1 MIGLHQL
8 LLTARKDMHLNKE
21 NDPRSDIF
29 DSTSIE
35 PPLHT
40 SDSAQNTNDEGTP
53 VNFSRKRMH
62 HRQTSTVDD
71 TEPSK
76 RPRHT
81 GRPLSTIDLNKK
93 MKTTAESNHVSPPQP
108 QVSSPPRASKFF
120 EASMHDRP
128 SEKPPSMFTRLHIH
142 SPPSTDME
150 ALMDDY
156 TTLSSSPTKLS
167 TTMQTQLKGLTHH
180 PNMSIT
186 SSATIQTNDTSLTK
200 RSSIFRFGRSMA
212 SSFNPL
218 NIWNSLSNG
227 WTQAKDQLEEEAK
240 DTRQKEW
247 DERKAKAEQMY
258 AEFKKANPP
267 TITKAVK
274 RGREVEDETPRPS
287 VDSAPVI
294 PIPTGPASIGQS
306 GRKPSF
312 HFRTPSLSSLK
323 KIASEVNL
331 HKRSV
336 SLSKSPEKQAA
347 VESTVVQSTVS
358 KKDVDRQIRLTKRV
372 SDLEVKLEKAR
383 KELQE
388 AMGTAPPVPP
398 IPQKHTQ
405 GPSPLSSNRPVSRH
419 IKKFEPL
426 PSLPSER
433 LLCAD
438 PARQSNVPD
447 IAEQYFAAEAKTDAP
462 PAAGEAQPEP
472 ENTKYAFAVKAAA
485 KEPANS
491 APTEPPSDPQ
501 PSSPARSPP
510 AKPAAAPT
518 TAKLSKRR
526 KVAADGLPADAP
538 APATEAVPLRRSSR
552 NLAAAAAAERPLPA
566 LPASPQDEPS
576 SPRRHVRHRH
586 ARSLSPAKP
595 AASPSAAAYR
605 ARDAPRRDAALPHA
619 DATAGAA
626 RLERER
632 DRTRRALRR
641 KGPVVAVRPNGR
653 DVPPLPRAEGR
664 RAAGEEWV
672 WPDDVF

>member
-1 MIGLHQL
+1 
-8 LLTARKDMHLNKE
+8 
-21 NDPRSDIF
+21 
-29 DSTSIE
+29 
-35 PPLHT
+35 
-40 SDSAQNTNDEGTP
+40 
-53 VNFSRKRMH
+53 
-62 HRQTSTVDD
+62 
-71 TEPSK
+71 
-76 RPRHT
+76 
-81 GRPLSTIDLNKK
+81 
-93 MKTTAESNHVSPPQP
+93 
-108 QVSSPPRASKFF
+108 
-120 EASMHDRP
+120 
-128 SEKPPSMFTRLHIH
+128 
-142 SPPSTDME
+142 
-150 ALMDDY
+150 MDDY
-156 TTLSSSPTKLS
+156 AALSSSPTKLS

-186 SSATIQTNDTSLTK
+186 SSTTIQTNDTSQTK
-200 RSSIFRFGRSMA
+200 RSGIFRFGRSMA
-212 SSFNPL
+212 TSFNPL

-227 WTQAKDQLEEEAK
+227 WTQAKEQVEEEVK

-274 RGREVEDETPRPS
+274 RGREVEDETPRAS

-323 KIASEVNL
+323 KMASEVNL
-331 HKRSV
+331 HKRSISV
-336 SLSKSPEKQAA
+336 SKSPEKQAV
-347 VESTVVQSTVS
+347 VESTVAQSTIS

-388 AMGTAPPVPP
+388 AMSSAPPVPP
-398 IPQKHTQ
+398 IPQKHTP
-405 GPSPLSSNRPVSRH
+405 GPSPLSSNRPRSQH

-447 IAEQYFAAEAKTDAP
+447 IAEQYFAAEAKSDAP
-462 PAAGEAQPEP
+462 DATNEAQPEP
-472 ENTKYAFAVKAAA
+472 ENTKYAFSVKTAA
-485 KEPANS
+485 KEPAKP
-491 APTEPPSDPQ
+491 APTEPQSLPQ

-510 AKPAAAPT
+510 AKKAAAAA
-518 TAKLSKRR
+518 AKLSKRR
-526 KVAADGLPADAP
+526 KVAPDAA
-538 APATEAVPLRRSSR
+538 APATADAIPARRSSR
-552 NLAAAAAAERPLPA
+552 NLAAAAERPLPA
-566 LPASPQDEPS
+566 LPASPQHDEPCPPS
-576 SPRRHVRHRH
+576 SPRRHARHRH

-595 AASPSAAAYR
+595 PAASPSAAAYR
-605 ARDAPRRDAALPHA
+605 ERDAAA
-619 DATAGAA
+619 DASGGGA
-626 RLERER
+626 RLEDER

-653 DVPPLPRAEGR
+653 DVPPLPRAGGGR
-664 RAAGEEWV
+664 REEWV